1 MHFGKK
7 FKKTLRETN
16 SHLIVG
22 LDTDVSKIPL
32 FFKAA
37 VNPIAEFNRCVIEA
51 TKEFAC
57 GYKLNIAF
65 YERAIDQG
73 FAAIQSSLAAIPEN
87 LITIADA
94 KRGDIENTTELYAQA
109 FFDEFNFDSIT
120 VQPYMGQ
127 DSARPFLRRKNK
139 FVWILALTSN
149 YGANDFQFL
158 LVNNKTPL
166 WEVVVQK
173 ALEWNDHKTGFVI
186 GANHIDELK
195 KMTKNN
201 PEVPILIPGVGAQKN
216 SLEKTIGALQ
226 HNQFVINQ
234 SRSIIYSAPKAENEA
249 EFMQIVRE
257 NAEKARDE
265 INNLWE
271 AKSKK
276 K

>member
-22 LDTDVSKIPL
+22 LDTDVSKIPQ

-37 VNPIAEFNRCVIEA
+37 ANPIAEFNNCVIDA
-51 TKEFAC
+51 TKDFAC

-65 YERAIDQG
+65 YERAVDKG
-73 FAAIQSSLAAIPEN
+73 FAAIQSSIAAIPEN

-127 DSARPFLRRKNK
+127 DSVRPFLRRKSK
-139 FVWILALTSN
+139 FVWVLALTSN

-158 LVNNKTPL
+158 KINKTPL
-166 WEVVVQK
+166 WEVIVEK
-173 ALEWNDHKTGFVI
+173 ALSWNDHKIGFVV
-186 GANHIDELK
+186 GANHTDELK
-195 KMTKNN
+195 KITKKY
-201 PEVPILIPGVGAQKN
+201 PETPILIPGVGAQKN
-216 SLEKTIGALQ
+216 SLEKTINALQ
-226 HNQFVINQ
+226 HNLFIVNQ
-234 SRSIIYSAPKAENEA
+234 SRSIIYTAPKAQNES
-249 EFMQIVRE
+249 EFKLVLRE
-257 NAEKARDE
+257 NAERARDE
-265 INNLWE
+265 INSLLE

-276 K
+276 

>member
-1 MHFGKK
+1 MHFAKK
-7 FKKTLRETN
+7 FKKCLRETN
-16 SHLIVG
+16 SHLIIG
-22 LDTDVSKIPL
+22 LDTDVNKIPA

-51 TKEFAC
+51 TKDYAC

-65 YERAIDQG
+65 YERAVDKG
-73 FAAIQSSLAAIPEN
+73 FAAIQSAIAQIPEN
-87 LITIADA
+87 MITIADA
-94 KRGDIENTTELYAQA
+94 KRGDIENTSELYAQA

-158 LVNNKTPL
+158 KINKTPL

-173 ALEWNDHKTGFVI
+173 ALSWNDHKIGFVV
-186 GANHIDELK
+186 GANHTDELK
-195 KMTKNN
+195 KVTKTY

-216 SLEKTIGALQ
+216 SLEKTINSLQ
-226 HNQFVINQ
+226 HNLFVINQ
-234 SRSIIYSAPKAENEA
+234 SRSIIYSAPKAQNEA
-249 EFMQIVRE
+249 EFIQIVRT
-257 NAEKARDE
+257 NAEQSRDE
-265 INNLWE
+265 INLLQEN
-271 AKSKK
+271 KTRK
-276 K
+276 